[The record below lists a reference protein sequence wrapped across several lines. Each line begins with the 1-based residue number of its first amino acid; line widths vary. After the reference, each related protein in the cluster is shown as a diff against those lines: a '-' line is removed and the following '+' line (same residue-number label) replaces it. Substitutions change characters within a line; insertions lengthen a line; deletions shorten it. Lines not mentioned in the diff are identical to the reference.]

1 MTRLD
6 KPENLSTKELIDRFA
21 ELCVAQ
27 NQAMLY
33 SDGAKVNRLIRQM
46 WVVEDELKSRPGDQ
60 RRELLVLFEHENAQV
75 RLMAA
80 RATLVVAPEA
90 ARKMIE
96 TIANG
101 PKIPQAGDAGMTI
114 SNLDSGL
121 YKPS

>member
-1 MTRLD
+1 
-6 KPENLSTKELIDRFA
+6 
-21 ELCVAQ
+21 
-27 NQAMLY
+27 MLY
-33 SDGAKVNRLIRQM
+33 SDIAKVNRLIREM
-46 WVVEDELKSRPGDQ
+46 WVVQDELKSRLGDQ
-60 RRELLVLFEHENAQV
+60 RRALLALFDHENAQV

-80 RATLVVAPEA
+80 RENLAVVPAV

-121 YKPS
+121 FKPS

>member
-1 MTRLD
+1 MTVPSRPD
-6 KPENLSTKELIDRFA
+6 KLSTKELVDRFA

-33 SDGAKVNRLIRQM
+33 SDSAKVNRLIKQM

-60 RRELLVLFEHENAQV
+60 RRALLALFNHENPQV

-80 RATLVVAPEA
+80 RANLAIMPEA
-90 ARKMIE
+90 ARKVVE
-96 TIANG
+96 TIADG

-121 YKPS
+121 YKPD

>member
-1 MTRLD
+1 M
-6 KPENLSTKELIDRFA
+6 KPERLSTKELVVRFA

-27 NQAMLY
+27 NEAMLY
-33 SDGAKVNRLIRQM
+33 SDISKVNRLIKEM
-46 WVVEDELKSRPGDQ
+46 WAVQDELKSRPGDQ
-60 RRELLVLFEHENAQV
+60 RRELLPLFDHDSAQV

-80 RATLVVAPEA
+80 RANLAVVPAL

-121 YKPS
+121 YKPD